1 MKIMYA
7 MLGLALL
14 TGCENKPNPNC
25 PCKTKP
31 SGQQGQQGQQEPA
44 DEQKEESGS
53 SRNAAPS
60 K

>member
-1 MKIMYA
+1 MPRKEGENMKFIYA

-14 TGCENKPNPNC
+14 MGCENKPNPNC

-31 SGQQGQQGQQEPA
+31 PGQQQEPA
-44 DEQKEESGS
+44 DEQKGS
-53 SRNAAPS
+53 SMNAAPS

>member
-1 MKIMYA
+1 MKFIYA

-14 TGCENKPNPNC
+14 MGCENKPNPNC

-31 SGQQGQQGQQEPA
+31 PGQQQSQQEPA
-44 DEQKEESGS
+44 DEQNGS
-53 SRNAAPS
+53 SMNAAPS